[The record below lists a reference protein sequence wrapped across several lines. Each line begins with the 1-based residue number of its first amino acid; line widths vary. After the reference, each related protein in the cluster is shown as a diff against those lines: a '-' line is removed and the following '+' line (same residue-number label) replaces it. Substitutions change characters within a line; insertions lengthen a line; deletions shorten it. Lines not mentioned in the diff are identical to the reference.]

1 MLVGHWQDPNGY
13 YRRMTPLKK
22 LFWAYFLLLIF
33 EGALRKWIV
42 PQLSAPLLLVRDPVA
57 MLIILEAYRTKK
69 WPEKWSVVT
78 GILTAGLL
86 GLCFLQAV
94 VGNNPWVAA
103 VYGLRSYL
111 LPFPVAFIMGENLD
125 AEDLRKFG
133 VWTLWLMLL
142 ETAVEIAQFMASAH
156 SFLNAGAYAGA
167 EQIGY
172 AGGHVRASG
181 TFSFVSGPA
190 IYGPLVAVFLLYGV
204 VNDKLAKK
212 WLLWAATAALILSV
226 PMVGSRSYVVQLAT
240 VVVAAGVAGMFGV
253 SQFLKLIKI
262 AVPLMAMFLV
272 VSLLPVFSRATSTMA
287 ERFQG
292 ADEVEG
298 GGSIKTVLA
307 HRVATPLLT
316 RIEQTDYSS
325 NPIGIGMGRGAPAIT
340 TLLEG
345 TASFAAGEDELDHMM
360 IEFGPYPGLA
370 FASFRLILGLY
381 ILGGA
386 IARAREGKPLAI
398 LLSPLMITGII
409 LNVLEQ
415 PTGQGFMVILLAFSL
430 AAIKPGGVALRPTQA
445 IRNLSRPVRYSAA
458 R

>member
-13 YRRMTPLKK
+13 YRRMPTLKK

-57 MLIILEAYRTKK
+57 MLIILEAYRTNK
-69 WPEKWSVVT
+69 WPEKWSIVT
-78 GILTAGLL
+78 SILSAGLI

-133 VWTLWLMLL
+133 ACTLWLMLP
-142 ETAVEIAQFMASAH
+142 ETVLEIAQYITPAH

-253 SQFLKLIKI
+253 SQFLKMVKI
-262 AVPLMAMFLV
+262 AVPLMAMFFV

-298 GGSIKTVLA
+298 GGSIKAVLA

-316 RIEQTDYSS
+316 RIEETDYSS

-345 TASFAAGEDELDHMM
+345 TASFAAGEDELDHMI

-370 FASFRLILGLY
+370 FALFRLILGLY

-386 IARAREGKPLAI
+386 VARAREGEPLAI

-430 AAIKPGGVALRPTQA
+430 AAVKPRGAALRPTQA
-445 IRNLSRPVRYSAA
+445 IRNLSRPMRYSAA